1 MHRWGGIGAESTQ
14 LCALNTENAASTP
27 VEELQR
33 QRERREARRAQEASA
48 NQHQALIGR
57 GLVSRTRPGARL
69 MKEYAELL
77 SVSLDEL
84 LTELVV
90 DPEKPGLYY
99 AHWPLLLHFC
109 DRGPRSISLIVLGVV
124 VDKIVAR
131 PKRTALARMIGRAL
145 QQELEATSITK
156 NKGHALF
163 RHLRKEFG
171 RRAVAPLVMQQL
183 RVAPAGW
190 ATAERTGIGNLLLEV
205 IASQTGLITFGSG
218 RDQLV
223 LPTEKALE
231 LIKAEAPWPLP
242 IRDLPS
248 LIPLEPWAGL
258 QRGRKALITSRQ
270 AMSMDHITPD
280 GVKTALAVVNTVEQQ
295 ELRVDPWMVRLQ
307 REAWDSNMQ
316 GLFPVRRDPE
326 ERWSLPEETAQRCRI
341 EEAIRQGEEVAGRPI
356 WLRHDFDFRGRMY
369 AGSRVLGHQ
378 GPDHQ
383 KALVSFAHGERM
395 DDDAFEQL
403 LAAAAGHYGLGHSSW
418 DERVQWGRAH
428 LDQMEAI
435 VRQPLDRSDLWRSA
449 SDPWQYLQC
458 CKAIA
463 DFLADDSKPCGCPV
477 RFDQTCSGM
486 GIIAALTRDEGLARH
501 TNMIGSTRRDL
512 YAHMAEVLLSHLRM
526 DLDSFDFSAQRQAEF
541 WLKKPIDRSL
551 TKAPTMTVVYGAK
564 FFSLVDYL
572 QSWLQE
578 ENPDVPVAQWQ
589 WQYTRPANYMAKK
602 LGEVIKAE
610 LRSCVEL
617 EAWLRKVSMTC
628 IKEQQTV
635 RWTSPMGFPLAFG
648 NLLEEQEKTSTA
660 IHGARRWKRHDTD
673 VAPGELSARNTNRG
687 ITANTIHVFDAA
699 LVHAVVLAC
708 GKVRAP
714 VLTNHDCFATVPS
727 RASWLH
733 QTLLGELRSLYL
745 VDWLPAMRQEV
756 SRNARVQLPHPPR
769 VGDLCEGQ
777 IGQNPYVFC

>member
-1 MHRWGGIGAESTQ
+1 
-14 LCALNTENAASTP
+14 LNTENAASTP

-33 QRERREARRAQEASA
+33 QRERREIRRAQEAAA
-48 NQHQALIGR
+48 NQHKTLMAR
-57 GLVSRTRPGARL
+57 GLTGRTKPGARL
-69 MKEYAELL
+69 MKENAERL
-77 SVSLDEL
+77 SLSLDEL
-84 LTELVV
+84 LSELVV
-90 DPEKPGLYY
+90 DPEKPGLHF

-109 DRGPRSISLIVLGVV
+109 DRGPRSISLIALGVV
-124 VDKIVAR
+124 VDKITAR
-131 PKRTALARMIGRAL
+131 PKRSALARAIGRAL
-145 QQELEATSITK
+145 QQELEATRITK
-156 NKGHALF
+156 DKGDALF

-171 RRAVAPLVMQQL
+171 KRAVSARVMRQL
-183 RVAPAGW
+183 RLEPSGWTVA
-190 ATAERTGIGNLLLEV
+190 EQTGVGNLLLEV
-205 IASQTGLITFGSG
+205 IAKRLGLISFATN
-218 RDQLV
+218 RDQTV
-223 LPTEKALE
+223 QPSETVLE
-231 LIKAEAPWPLP
+231 LIKAELPWPLP

-248 LIPLEPWAGL
+248 LIPPEPWSGL
-258 QRGRKALITSRQ
+258 QRGSKALITSRQ
-270 AMSMDHITPD
+270 PMAMDHLTPE
-280 GVKTALAVVNTVEQQ
+280 GVKTALSVVNTVEQQ
-295 ELRVDPWMVRLQ
+295 ELRVDPWMLRLQ
-307 REAWDSNMQ
+307 REAWDSNMP
-316 GLFPVRRDPE
+316 GLFPVSRDPQGFG
-326 ERWSLPEETAQRCRI
+326 SLPEEAALRCRI

-356 WLRHDFDFRGRMY
+356 WLKHDFDFRGRLY
-369 AGSRVLGHQ
+369 SSSRVLGHQ

-418 DERVQWGRAH
+418 AERVQWGRAH
-428 LDQMEAI
+428 LDQIEAI
-435 VRQPLDRSDLWRSA
+435 VSAPLDRSDLWRSA

-486 GIIAALTRDEGLARH
+486 GIIAALTRDQALARH

-512 YAHMAEVLLSHLRM
+512 YAHMAEALTNQLRM
-526 DLDSFDFSAQRQAEF
+526 DLDSFDFHAQRQAEF
-541 WLKKPIDRSL
+541 WLKKRIDRSL
-551 TKAPTMTVVYGAK
+551 TKVPTMTVVYGAK
-564 FFSLVDYL
+564 YFSLVDYL

-578 ENPDVPVAQWQ
+578 ESPDVPVSQWQ
-589 WQYTRPANYMAKK
+589 WEYTRPASYMAEK

-610 LRSCVEL
+610 LISCVEL
-617 EAWLRKVSMTC
+617 ETWLRKVSMTC
-628 IKEQQTV
+628 IKKQQTV

-699 LVHAVVLAC
+699 LVHAVVVAC
-708 GKVRAP
+708 GKVRTP

-727 RASWLH
+727 RATWLH
-733 QTLLGELRSLYL
+733 QTLLSELRSLYL
-745 VDWLPAMRQEV
+745 GNWLPEMRQEV
-756 SRNARVQLPHPPR
+756 SRNARVQLPHPPL